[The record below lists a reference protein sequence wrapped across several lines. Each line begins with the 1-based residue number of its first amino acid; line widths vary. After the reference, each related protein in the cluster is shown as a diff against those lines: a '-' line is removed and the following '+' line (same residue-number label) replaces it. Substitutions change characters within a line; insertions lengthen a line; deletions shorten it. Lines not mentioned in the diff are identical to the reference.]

1 MRPVR
6 LLHYA
11 SVQPGETEAQTLGC
25 RYTNA
30 EQLPQAQPPRCLRL
44 RPRADKICLAPPG
57 TWKIYYR
64 RMVAAPEEKGP

>member
-30 EQLPQAQPPRCLRL
+30 NNCPRHSLHDVCAFD
-44 RPRADKICLAPPG
+44 RADKICLAPPG
-57 TWKIYYR
+57 TWKVYYR